1 MAGSPDVLLS
11 AITLQLCGVQ
21 GHSNLELSTPKGGW
35 KNMAEAKKHL
45 CRFKRFL
52 TLKVK
57 KELAG
62 EWPMSREKDR
72 RYT

>member
-1 MAGSPDVLLS
+1 
-11 AITLQLCGVQ
+11 
-21 GHSNLELSTPKGGW
+21 
-35 KNMAEAKKHL
+35 MAEAKKHL
-45 CRFKRFL
+45 CRFKRFS